1 MLVRA
6 QGEGIDLLS
15 SQFVADEDIL
25 RRLDHLDVGV
35 SRDEYGIR
43 WPTGSGP
50 HGVE

>member
-15 SQFVADEDIL
+15 GQFAAIGDIL
-25 RRLDHLDVGV
+25 RRFDHRDVGV

-50 HGVE
+50 HGDE